1 MNVGLWI
8 AFVLVHGLLDPHD
21 VASLLRLSA
30 ILTAI
35 GALILVWRRQYSF
48 QALYIDVNDFLN
60 IGAINLCLGV
70 ILALTDLSLNMAL
83 SEAEHWLVPLLYSFL
98 SGASMSAARLIYRAV
113 AVKTGLARQE
123 NKPDRRRRALL
134 VGAGDAGEIV
144 AREIARSARSEY
156 QVVAFVDDD
165 PDKLR
170 TSIHGKPVVGRIDE
184 IPDVV
189 EKYNID
195 QVLILLPS
203 AGSETIRRVANLSRD
218 TGTRIRILPSIAS
231 LLNSP
236 RHLTSQLREID
247 IEDILYRDP
256 VQIDIQEVA
265 QYVMGEHVLIT
276 GGGGSIGSEL
286 ARQIARLSPASLILL
301 GRGENS
307 IYEIEQELLQT
318 HGFAPKCVIAD
329 VKDPISMNRVFETYR
344 PSVVFHTAAHK
355 HVPLM
360 QSNTYEAIL
369 NNVGGTMLTAE
380 LAVKYGVKKF
390 ILISTDKA
398 VKPTSIMGATKRVC
412 EQIAS
417 SLGQCKETEFA
428 VVRFGNVLGSR
439 GSLIPV
445 IKAQIRRGGPVKV
458 THRDMK
464 RFFMTIPEAVQL
476 IVQAGAIGKKGEIFI
491 LDMGEPVRIYDLVV
505 DLIRLHGLE
514 PGEDIAIQFTGI
526 RPGEKVDEE
535 LVYERE
541 SLRPTKNTKIN
552 EVVNLDKIDYCW
564 LKKDLETLYAM
575 CRDGRLEQATQFL
588 MELAWGKSSIPAQSN
603 ALEKKSDF
611 FTGGQ

>member
-1 MNVGLWI
+1 
-8 AFVLVHGLLDPHD
+8 
-21 VASLLRLSA
+21 
-30 ILTAI
+30 
-35 GALILVWRRQYSF
+35 
-48 QALYIDVNDFLN
+48 
-60 IGAINLCLGV
+60 
-70 ILALTDLSLNMAL
+70 
-83 SEAEHWLVPLLYSFL
+83 
-98 SGASMSAARLIYRAV
+98 
-113 AVKTGLARQE
+113 
-123 NKPDRRRRALL
+123 
-134 VGAGDAGEIV
+134 
-144 AREIARSARSEY
+144 
-156 QVVAFVDDD
+156 
-165 PDKLR
+165 
-170 TSIHGKPVVGRIDE
+170 
-184 IPDVV
+184 
-189 EKYNID
+189 
-195 QVLILLPS
+195 
-203 AGSETIRRVANLSRD
+203 
-218 TGTRIRILPSIAS
+218 
-231 LLNSP
+231 
-236 RHLTSQLREID
+236 
-247 IEDILYRDP
+247 
-256 VQIDIQEVA
+256 
-265 QYVMGEHVLIT
+265 
-276 GGGGSIGSEL
+276 
-286 ARQIARLSPASLILL
+286 
-301 GRGENS
+301 
-307 IYEIEQELLQT
+307 
-318 HGFAPKCVIAD
+318 VIAD